1 MMGRKFSSATRQKGA
16 QKEKKLVFVI
26 VLVYYIAVSTLV
38 ENVVAEA
45 EKL

>member
-16 QKEKKLVFVI
+16 QKEKLVFVI
-26 VLVYYIAVSTLV
+26 VLVYRITVSTLV